1 MISMK
6 MTRLAGF
13 CLFFAAAVC
22 YGADIGVVTILD
34 GGVRVLRGATWYKLV
49 EGARVQD
56 GDLVDAADRAQVQI
70 ELTSG
75 QIVNFA
81 GPAGLLAVSSGAV
94 AGAREGKSPAPAEVY
109 LPRGW
114 LKLAAK
120 QGAPLR
126 VRTASGI
133 VSATDGVAVVHA
145 DADAIE
151 VFVETGSAKLQEP
164 GKTGADGIAHDV
176 RGGEF
181 ALRAPDRP
189 FATAG
194 AAPLKFVAAM
204 PRHFRDPLPPRAAQY
219 AVVRVQLAS
228 DRPISYAEAEP
239 WLASPYRRL
248 FIKRLQPRLA
258 DPEFRTAAMAKPQA
272 YPEWQAALAPPE
284 PQAPKEKDKVEPPK
298 AAEAPK
304 PPEKSPSIFKWPFG
318 GDTKK

>member
-1 MISMK
+1 MK

-56 GDLVDAADRAQVQI
+56 GDVVDAAERAQVQI

-75 QIVNFA
+75 GIVNFA
-81 GPAGLLAVSSGAV
+81 GPAGLLAVGAGAT
-94 AGAREGKSPAPAEVY
+94 AGAREGKQSAPAEVY

-114 LKLAAK
+114 LKMAAK
-120 QGAPLR
+120 QGGAPLR
-126 VRTASGI
+126 IRTASGT
-133 VSATDGVAVVHA
+133 VSGADTVAVVHA

-151 VFVETGSAKLQEP
+151 VFVESGSAKLQEP
-164 GKTGADGIAHDV
+164 GKSSGDGIAHDV

-194 AAPLKFVAAM
+194 AAPLKFVGAM
-204 PRHFRDPLPPRAAQY
+204 PRHFRDPLPSRAAQY

-248 FIKRLQPRLA
+248 FIKRLQPRLS
-258 DPEFRTAAMAKPQA
+258 DPEFRTSAMAKPQA
-272 YPEWQAALAPPE
+272 YPEWQAALAPSSE
-284 PQAPKEKDKVEPPK
+284 PTPKEKEKSEPPK

-304 PPEKSPSIFKWPFG
+304 PPEKPQSIFKWPFG
-318 GDTKK
+318 GDNKK